1 MHFATVP
8 ALRAVASPDTLAV
21 SDDVRSLSNR
31 QFDDAVGHSAA
42 MLQSRGVGAGDV
54 VAVMLPNT
62 VDFVVTLFAAWR
74 LGATVTPVNPA
85 LGRHEIGFQITDCSA
100 AIVVTGSSLLDKI
113 PDGVSTVT
121 NILEVDHP
129 RKPLTAADLHSSA
142 DDVALLIY
150 TSGTTG
156 RPKGV
161 ILDHANL
168 AAMSSM
174 AIEAFAHDEASHS
187 LLILP
192 LFHVNGI
199 VLSVLTPLAAG
210 GSVTI
215 LGRFDP
221 RIFIER
227 LQTVRPTYFSGVPT
241 IFTML
246 ANLPESVRPDT
257 SSVQFAICGAA
268 PASAELLDRFEE
280 RFGFPVIE
288 GYGLSEGTCASTVNP
303 RNGIRKPGTV
313 GLPLPGQTVVVV
325 DEAGATIADGRPGE
339 ILIKGPN
346 VMRGYLG
353 RPEDT
358 AATVIDGWL
367 HTGDIGQLD
376 IDGYVTLVDRAKDM
390 IIRNGENI
398 YPKEI
403 ENAAYRLDGIREVAV
418 VGRPH
423 PVRGE
428 EPVMFASLNPGAT
441 ITANDIQSHLADHLA
456 KYKRP
461 VTITITDEVPKNPI
475 GKIDKPS
482 LRRQLPAS
490 GPAS

>member
-1 MHFATVP
+1 MHFATVT
-8 ALRAVASPDTLAV
+8 ASRAAAAPDAPAV

-31 QFDDAVGHSAA
+31 QFDDAVGQAA
-42 MLQSRGVGAGDV
+42 AVLRSRGIGAGDV
-54 VAVMLPNT
+54 VAVMLPNA

-85 LGRHEIGFQITDCSA
+85 LGPREIGFQIADCSA
-100 AIVVTGSSLLDKI
+100 AIIVTGSSFLEKI
-113 PDGVSTVT
+113 PDDVSTVT
-121 NILEVDHP
+121 EILEQQHSENGVV
-129 RKPLTAADLHSSA
+129 TEQLHRSA

-168 AAMSSM
+168 DAMSSM
-174 AIEAFAHDEASHS
+174 AIEAFSHNEASRS

-199 VLSVLTPLAAG
+199 VISVLAPLAAG

-221 RIFIER
+221 RLFFERIEA
-227 LQTVRPTYFSGVPT
+227 VRPTYFSGVPT

-257 SSVQFAICGAA
+257 SSVQFAVCGAA
-268 PASAELLDRFEE
+268 PASAELLERFEQ
-280 RFGFPVIE
+280 RFGIPVVE
-288 GYGLSEGTCASTVNP
+288 GYGLSEATCASTVNP
-303 RNGIRKPGTV
+303 LNGVRKPGTV
-313 GLPLPGQTVVVV
+313 GPALPGQTVIVV
-325 DEAGATIADGRPGE
+325 DEQGAAIADGRPGE
-339 ILIKGPN
+339 ILVKGPN

-353 RPEDT
+353 RPEET
-358 AATVIDGWL
+358 ATTVVDGWL

-376 IDGYVTLVDRAKDM
+376 IDGYLTLVDRAKDM

-403 ENAAYRLDGIREVAV
+403 ENAAYQLDGVREVAV
-418 VGRPH
+418 VGQPH

-428 EPVMFASLNPGAT
+428 EPVMFASLNPGTT
-441 ITANDIQSHLADHLA
+441 ITADDIQTHLADNLA

-461 VTITITDEVPKNPI
+461 VTITITDEVPKNPV
-475 GKIDKPS
+475 GKIDKPA
-482 LRRQLPAS
+482 LRRQLPATS
-490 GPAS
+490 PAS